1 MNSKEAL
8 EYLTSEMFTGGNS
21 ILKAE
26 AEVCKNIIL
35 QDLERLEELEK
46 AQNIEI
52 DNLKFI
58 ESPNKYQ
65 TSIKVLKEAFI
76 VLGRGDIANTCWF
89 KYLEE
94 LEKENKHLEEYLK
107 RRDEELRKELSI
119 MAERE
124 RYFIE
129 IINEYNNR
137 ESIAMKPIRLEVDSA
152 DLFKQN
158 IELTNAIH
166 KAIELLSVD
175 GKGTKQEV
183 KKLLSEVLENVD

>member
-1 MNSKEAL
+1 MTSSKEAL
-8 EYLTSEMFTGGNS
+8 DYVTSNVFTGGNS
-21 ILKAE
+21 ILKEE

-35 QDLERLEELEK
+35 QDLDRLE
-46 AQNIEI
+46 
-52 DNLKFI
+52 
-58 ESPNKYQ
+58 
-65 TSIKVLKEAFI
+65 
-76 VLGRGDIANTCWF
+76 R
-89 KYLEE
+89 
-94 LEKENKHLEEYLK
+94 LEKENQELIEALK
-107 RRDEELRKELSI
+107 TTMNDQIYYRYEELKKELSI

-137 ESIAMKPIRLEVDSA
+137 ESMTIKPIRLEVNSA

-158 IELTNAIH
+158 IELTKAIH